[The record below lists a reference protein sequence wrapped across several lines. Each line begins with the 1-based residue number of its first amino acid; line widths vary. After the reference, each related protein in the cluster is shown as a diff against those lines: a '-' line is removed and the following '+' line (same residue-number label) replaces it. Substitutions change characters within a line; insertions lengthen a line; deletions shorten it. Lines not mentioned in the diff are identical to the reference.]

1 MRDYT
6 LAEIKDFIGYTF
18 EIQMPRDYQN
28 SPIVTASICFD
39 AYEGSMS
46 GVLTEC
52 IVFSLII
59 GKNIQ
64 KYGNRIFIGQYNIV
78 MSAIEKALD
87 NSSQLQLE
95 EEEKNEIIE
104 LAKELKQSLPKMVIE
119 HDPFAK

>member
-18 EIQMPRDYQN
+18 EVKMPRNYYN
-28 SPIVTASICFD
+28 SPIETGTICFD

-46 GVLTEC
+46 GGLTEC

>member
-6 LAEIKDFIGYTF
+6 LAEIKEFIGYTF
-18 EIQMPRDYQN
+18 ETQMPRDYEN

-39 AYEGSMS
+39 EHEGIMS
-46 GVLTEC
+46 EGLTEY
-52 IVFSLII
+52 VVLALII

-87 NSSQLQLE
+87 NSLQLQLE

-104 LAKELKQSLPKMVIE
+104 LAKELKQSLPKMIIE
-119 HDPFAK
+119 YNPFAK